1 MHGQRPII
9 FVTNGFETKI
19 WDDTFYPPR
28 PVQGIYTQ
36 EELKLSIQ
44 RRKSRKDIREA
55 VVNEFIV
62 ERYYQ
67 KNSIK
72 RVAEKLVNKKD
83 GKLIGLS
90 RAALI
95 VMATGA
101 GKTRTAAAL
110 VDVLTKSNWI
120 KKALFLADRN
130 ALVRQAK
137 NAFNE
142 HLPHLSAIDLTREK
156 EDKNTRL
163 VFSTYPTIMNRID
176 DTSDNERMY
185 GPGHFDL
192 IIVDEAHRSI
202 YKKYKAIFD
211 YFDAIRIG
219 LTATP
224 RAEADKDTYALF
236 DCEEHSPTFYYELE
250 EAVHDGFLVPPKG
263 QKVDLGF
270 IQRGIKYDD
279 LSEEEKDKY
288 EETFRDEEEG
298 EFPKEINASAINS
311 WLFNSDTIDKML
323 AHLMEYGLKIDGGDK
338 IGKTIIFARSHKHAE
353 EIDKRFNK
361 QYPQYS
367 GEFLKIIDNYDKYAI
382 DTLEDFKSPDKL
394 PQISVSVDM
403 LDTGIDIPEILNLV
417 FFKPVY
423 SKTKFWQ
430 MIGRGTRKCNDLFN
444 PGQHKE
450 YFNIFDFCRN
460 FEFFEVN
467 PEGIETSVPK
477 SLSHKIFETNILLS
491 ESLREEAYKD
501 EDLIQLRVDCLD
513 FGNKCVRK
521 LWDLR
526 QNFRIKMALRWV
538 DHFKERKN
546 WDNLS
551 KSDISDLFEHL
562 GPLVELDDPDE
573 AAKRFDLLI
582 MNLQQAIIEESSRVD
597 FFQSELKGITKKLS
611 EITNITAVHE
621 QLPTIQ
627 LILNEETKFDKSF
640 ITQLGDIK
648 RNLRGL
654 IKLIDKGKV
663 KIYYTDFK
671 DSIENIEEVPGLYDM
686 PGGRSEDYRQKVEK
700 HIRDHKNDL
709 VISKL
714 IHNVPV
720 TSEELIRLEEILFDG
735 EERGTK
741 EEFQKELGAKQP
753 LGVFIRSIL
762 GMDVNSAKE
771 AFSEFMNKGNLR
783 ADQEEFVNNII
794 NHLSINGVIDKRM
807 LAQTPFTDI
816 NDQGIFGVFEDEDV
830 MQIISIIDRVNNN
843 AIVA

>member
-1 MHGQRPII
+1 MVYLYKGRTQAKLYADCLEKMHGQRPII

-298 EFPKEINASAINS
+298 DFPKEINASAINS

-546 WDNLS
+546 WD
-551 KSDISDLFEHL
+551 
-562 GPLVELDDPDE
+562 
-573 AAKRFDLLI
+573 KRFDLLI

-663 KIYYTDFK
+663 KIYYTDFM

-686 PGGRSEDYRQKVEK
+686 PGGRGEDYRQKVEK
-700 HIRDHKNDL
+700 YIRDHKNDL

-741 EEFQKELGAKQP
+741 EEFQ
-753 LGVFIRSIL
+753 
-762 GMDVNSAKE
+762 
-771 AFSEFMNKGNLR
+771 
-783 ADQEEFVNNII
+783 
-794 NHLSINGVIDKRM
+794 
-807 LAQTPFTDI
+807 
-816 NDQGIFGVFEDEDV
+816 
-830 MQIISIIDRVNNN
+830 
-843 AIVA
+843 